1 MNAIFNLKNIPTLI
15 TGIILLITGPI
26 LSQTGAGTAITAN
39 GQRIVSASDTVF
51 EYAETFY
58 IGPAAQWEIAGVLVI
73 YSKNVWIAPSAK
85 ITGTGKLIIAA
96 PGSNPLYTGT
106 APTIIDGNNGN
117 YITLNIEH
125 KNPANILLSDISDP
139 GYNVEN
145 PTYEKAAALNIG
157 ADFSFEADGADVLLN
172 GNDFLFNENATI
184 RNFSAQR
191 MVVTNNTVNG
201 HLIKQ
206 NSNPETFDFPIGI
219 AEGDYTPAS
228 ITGSNTYYVSVTDYS
243 FIDSFITAP
252 EKGMDRAW
260 HIYGGTANSMTLQH
274 NSSLTDGS
282 HYIDEKASII
292 QHLGNGVWS
301 SFTATDYVASGV
313 HSNTANIPS
322 AIPDFDKESAWFS
335 KANNV
340 INPLLI
346 GLLNFDAYRK
356 DETIELQ
363 WSTITEHNCKIFEI
377 ERSKDCEIWNKI
389 GFKESLS
396 GGENG
401 HQKLD
406 YTFIDLQPIT
416 GYNYYRLKQI
426 DQNGN
431 FTYSII
437 CSALFDKLITY
448 PSPVKD
454 NLYISGLSG
463 KETIHIRNMTG
474 KQIREARAEDFTIS
488 INLNDLSDGIY
499 HIDVVSDND
508 ILLSRKIIIN
518 K

>member
-1 MNAIFNLKNIPTLI
+1 M
-15 TGIILLITGPI
+15 
-26 LSQTGAGTAITAN
+26 
-39 GQRIVSASDTVF
+39 
-51 EYAETFY
+51 
-58 IGPAAQWEIAGVLVI
+58 
-73 YSKNVWIAPSAK
+73 
-85 ITGTGKLIIAA
+85 
-96 PGSNPLYTGT
+96 
-106 APTIIDGNNGN
+106 
-117 YITLNIEH
+117 EH
-125 KNPANILLSDISDP
+125 
-139 GYNVEN
+139 
-145 PTYEKAAALNIG
+145 
-157 ADFSFEADGADVLLN
+157 
-172 GNDFLFNENATI
+172 
-184 RNFSAQR
+184 
-191 MVVTNNTVNG
+191 
-201 HLIKQ
+201 
-206 NSNPETFDFPIGI
+206 
-219 AEGDYTPAS
+219 
-228 ITGSNTYYVSVTDYS
+228 
-243 FIDSFITAP
+243 
-252 EKGMDRAW
+252 
-260 HIYGGTANSMTLQH
+260 
-274 NSSLTDGS
+274 
-282 HYIDEKASII
+282 
-292 QHLGNGVWS
+292 
-301 SFTATDYVASGV
+301 
-313 HSNTANIPS
+313 
-322 AIPDFDKESAWFS
+322 
-335 KANNV
+335 
-340 INPLLI
+340 
-346 GLLNFDAYRK
+346 
-356 DETIELQ
+356 
-363 WSTITEHNCKIFEI
+363 ITEHNCKIFEI